1 MIVEE
6 KSAGGG
12 LARILS
18 MAIVAVVTCIASAPL
33 SLGAEKI
40 SIAQGYGRPPGDIGE
55 PGEAPFAGEQP
66 DSAQLLVRIGRLES
80 QMRQISGQIEQM
92 QFETRRLE
100 EQLKKFQE
108 DVDFRFHEGAPGTP
122 TAKPPQKRSEAPEP
136 KSLRTTGTSRKAP
149 RPRAPARTGVATLS
163 IRPKIPAPRGAPPA
177 RKLRPGREHEPGGR
191 APNESGPAG
200 LDRNEPGAPLDLSN
214 GRSRI
219 AGPPPTTPTPPMAAA
234 GVPAS
239 GITTPGG
246 TVIAMAP
253 NPAQEE
259 FDIALGYFKQRAYE
273 NAEKGF
279 AGFLEKNPK
288 NKMAS
293 DAIYYLGESFYQ
305 RGRHP
310 EAAEQYLKIST
321 QYANS
326 PRAPEALLRLGQSLN
341 ALGAKEQACATYGEI
356 APEISK
362 CAGHGQDRRRTGGQ
376 ARAMLMCDRPDA
388 GRSPQSLRARRRRAR
403 SAKTSSR
410 APGKAGFSAGDI
422 GALFSPW
429 EAARGIVLGVSGGPD
444 SVALMLLAAEWAR
457 GARPAA
463 PALCRDRRPWI
474 AQGLARRGRNGR
486 PLGRRAGAAARH
498 SGLGW
503 RQAKIQNSGAR
514 PRGPL

>member
-1 MIVEE
+1 MIRFNKPLLFMV
-6 KSAGGG
+6 AANLL
-12 LARILS
+12 LAL
-18 MAIVAVVTCIASAPL
+18 VAVAARAETAIAQDARMVRLDAQIAAARNEIP
-33 SLGAEKI
+33 
-40 SIAQGYGRPPGDIGE
+40 IAQGYGRPPGEIGE
-55 PGEAPFAGEQP
+55 LGDVPFAGESQDATQQ
-66 DSAQLLVRIGRLES
+66 DSAGLLVRIGRLES

-92 QFETRRLE
+92 QFETHRLA

-136 KSLRTTGTSRKAP
+136 QIIGGDRGRPQSAALAPSRTNGRGDAFDPSQNPGAPGAP
-149 RPRAPARTGVATLS
+149 RPLGSLAPAASTN
-163 IRPKIPAPRGAPPA
+163 PA
-177 RKLRPGREHEPGGR
+177 GGP
-191 APNESGPAG
+191 PNESGPAG

-219 AGPPPTTPTPPMAAA
+219 AGPPATTPTPAMAAA
-234 GVPAS
+234 SVPAS
-239 GITTPGG
+239 GITAPGS

-253 NPAQEE
+253 NPAKEE

-305 RGRHP
+305 RGRQP

-356 APEISK
+356 ARKYPN
-362 CAGHGQDRRRTGGQ
+362 
-376 ARAMLMCDRPDA
+376 
-388 GRSPQSLRARRRRAR
+388 
-403 SAKTSSR
+403 
-410 APGKAGFSAGDI
+410 
-422 GALFSPW
+422 
-429 EAARGIVLGVSGGPD
+429 
-444 SVALMLLAAEWAR
+444 
-457 GARPAA
+457 A
-463 PALCRDRRPWI
+463 PATVNTGAERE
-474 AQGLARRGRNGR
+474 AK
-486 PLGRRAGAAARH
+486 RA
-498 SGLGW
+498 
-503 RQAKIQNSGAR
+503 KC
-514 PRGPL
+514 